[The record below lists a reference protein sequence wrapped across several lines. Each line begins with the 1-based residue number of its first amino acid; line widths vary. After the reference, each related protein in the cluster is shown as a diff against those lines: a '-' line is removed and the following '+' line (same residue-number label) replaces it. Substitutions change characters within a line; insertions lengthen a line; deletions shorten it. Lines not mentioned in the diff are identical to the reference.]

1 MNSSISANTPVF
13 VPYKQKGE
21 PQRRAGIIKVEVP
34 LEKLTDSQLQLI
46 GHLNRAADEM
56 NQIFVQ
62 QCFRDTPQIAA
73 FLEKIRPFLSREEQ
87 QRLDEYNTVLHLQNG
102 PWTDVPRKNHQ
113 LQLSYQSVEDAARQ
127 AGESTRLNHY
137 KDFLFDAVEFPKR
150 VEFYPEDMTEAQL
163 QALGPEGSKVN
174 TVVRKEQDSFVALRN
189 EELFKNACRRAAT
202 HLAEARKWAEDPEFS
217 LYLDAKI
224 EELHTGSDEA
234 RRLSDYHWI
243 RHSSSVDIVISTAL
257 EVYLDGWQNAKGAA
271 CAGVLSRNTEMDIVL
286 QRFVDFVPQL
296 ERSAPWKWTRTEI
309 DPEQLPR
316 LKFVDVWNWAGDYVG
331 SPLTVLAQSL
341 PNDEWVGKHIGT
353 VNMVYKN
360 TGEAVHAV
368 RGDIMA
374 AEFLPRHIGEVYKDS
389 LFYANQIHATLHEI
403 GHTTGMQDPEH
414 PQHAAVYLKDEYSI
428 LEEAR
433 AELFGM
439 WAGQQAADAGII
451 PKQIADAG
459 QYGMVISMITAL
471 KFKAEQAHNIARNII
486 FHYLKE
492 QGALHIRQEDGKNKF
507 ELDLQQTT
515 TAVEQL
521 LGRVGDIKASGD
533 REAALRLREKYCFD
547 DELRPEIETRTEQ
560 VPLGTG
566 LIFPEIQSSEGK
578 FIREIKYPEFTEQSK
593 FAPR

>member
-1 MNSSISANTPVF
+1 MAYTPVF

-34 LEKLTDSQLQLI
+34 LGKLTGNQLQLI

-56 NQIFVQ
+56 NHIFVQ
-62 QCFRDTPQIAA
+62 QCFQDTPQIAA
-73 FLEKIRPFLSREEQ
+73 FLRKIRPFLSAEEQ
-87 QRLDEYNTVLHLQNG
+87 QRLDDYNTVLHLQNG

-113 LQLSYQSVEDAARQ
+113 LQVAYQSVEDAARQ
-127 AGESTRLNHY
+127 AGETNCLDRF
-137 KDFLFDAVEFPKR
+137 KAFLFDAVEFPKR

-163 QALGPEGSKVN
+163 KELGPDGSKVN
-174 TVVRKEQDSFVALRN
+174 TVVLRDQDSFVAVRN
-189 EELFKNACRRAAT
+189 EELFRDACRRAAT
-202 HLAEARKWAEDPEFS
+202 HLTAAREWAEDPEFS

-243 RHSSSVDIVISTAL
+243 RHSSSIDIIISTAL

-271 CAGVLSRNTEMDIVL
+271 CAGVLSRNTEMDTL
-286 QRFVDFVPQL
+286 LRRFVELVPQL
-296 ERSAPWKWTRTEI
+296 ERNAPWRWRRNEI

-360 TGEAVHAV
+360 TGEAVQAV

-374 AEFLPRHIGEVYKDS
+374 SEFLPRNIRKAYRDS
-389 LFYANQIHATLHEI
+389 LFYGNQIHATLHEI
-403 GHTTGMQDPEH
+403 GHTTGMQDPDH
-414 PQHAAVYLKDEYSI
+414 PEQAAVYLKDEYSI

-439 WAGQQAADAGII
+439 WAGQQAVDAGII
-451 PKQIADAG
+451 PQQIADAG

-492 QGALHIRQEDGKNKF
+492 QGALYILQEDGKNKF
-507 ELDLQQTT
+507 ELNLQQTC

-521 LGRVGDIKASGD
+521 LGRVGDIKASGN
-533 REAALRLREKYCFD
+533 REAAIRLREAYCFD
-547 DELRPEIETRTEQ
+547 DELRPEIEKRTEQ
-560 VPLGTG
+560 VPMGTG
-566 LIFPEIQSSEGK
+566 LIFPEIQRSEGK
-578 FIREIKYPEFTEQSK
+578 FIREIKYPEFTEQKK
-593 FAPR
+593 FAGW